1 MIRRLDEGQFTNTWV
16 FFTVYFLLVQRKKIK
31 SVIDYGD
38 ILYMHANVSFK
49 MLDSADHGL

>member
-1 MIRRLDEGQFTNTWV
+1 MIRRLDEGQFTN
-16 FFTVYFLLVQRKKIK
+16 TVYFLLVQRKKIK